1 MTSQRNVSYRPT
13 SNMIFE
19 GTEWIW
25 KYWMGWTWL
34 SWNTSVW
41 FRIFWETLA
50 KTCRR
55 RAVKCLKPLNSTRAR
70 KTYAASALEKD
81 RAVAGTGSL
90 GSLVEIH
97 SFYRLP
103 VLKCYSLAVQ
113 KKRGTQILQ
122 ASEDTFKRGFLTTLF
137 KAAVAHRSLHPDG
150 KKVGELASS
159 ILHRPMEVKT
169 CHFDKM

>member
-41 FRIFWETLA
+41 FRVFWETLA

-113 KKRGTQILQ
+113 KKTRDANPPGQWGYFQ
-122 ASEDTFKRGFLTTLF
+122 ARVLDHSFQSCCCPSF
-137 KAAVAHRSLHPDG
+137 
-150 KKVGELASS
+150 LASGWQKG
-159 ILHRPMEVKT
+159 RGGGK
-169 CHFDKM
+169 